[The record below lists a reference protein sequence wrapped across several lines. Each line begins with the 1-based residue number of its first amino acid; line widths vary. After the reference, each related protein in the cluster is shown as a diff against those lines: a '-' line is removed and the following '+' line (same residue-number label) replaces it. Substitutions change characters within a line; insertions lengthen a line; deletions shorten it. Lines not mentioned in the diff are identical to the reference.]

1 MVGNNANGWDLLA
14 HDYKSLEPETRT
26 LKKKGSKGLGL
37 PANPWIRVRCE
48 CGYEISKPYP
58 YPSIPLTGNTR
69 CYPYPCHAL
78 RTLVESTNCPQLIGD
93 NRRVPLHPPKHQA
106 QPSRQ
111 TYLRTPSEK
120 NILVI
125 CTQPKLCSLHESIL
139 TI

>member
-14 HDYKSLEPETRT
+14 HDYKSLEPKTRT

-48 CGYEISKPYP
+48 CGYEISKLYP

-78 RTLVESTNCPQLIGD
+78 AIRQSLQIFDGVTDQ
-93 NRRVPLHPPKHQA
+93 VPLIRGTIHV
-106 QPSRQ
+106 R
-111 TYLRTPSEK
+111 
-120 NILVI
+120 LV
-125 CTQPKLCSLHESIL
+125 TAHAHSVYARKR
-139 TI
+139 